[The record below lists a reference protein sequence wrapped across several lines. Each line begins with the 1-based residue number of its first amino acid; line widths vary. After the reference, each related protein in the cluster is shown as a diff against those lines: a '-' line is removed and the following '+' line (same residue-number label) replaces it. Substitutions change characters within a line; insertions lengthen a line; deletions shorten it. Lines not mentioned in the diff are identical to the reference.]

1 MGLQTSEVVTMAG
14 GVILVVALLGFPI
27 VVGMSTAT
35 IAAVIGH
42 FLCRDAEIRH
52 EGSELV
58 ELNI

>member
-1 MGLQTSEVVTMAG
+1 MTVVG
-14 GVILVVALLGFPI
+14 GVVLVVALLGFPL

-35 IAAVIGH
+35 IAALIGH
-42 FLCRDAEIRH
+42 FLCSDAEIRH

>member
-1 MGLQTSEVVTMAG
+1 MAG
-14 GVILVVALLGFPI
+14 GALLVVALLGFPL
-27 VVGMSTAT
+27 VVGMSTAV
-35 IAAVIGH
+35 IAALIGH

>member
-1 MGLQTSEVVTMAG
+1 MKVVG
-14 GVILVVALLGFPI
+14 GVVLVVALLGFPI
-27 VVGMSTAT
+27 VVGMSTAV

-58 ELNI
+58 ELNT

>member
-1 MGLQTSEVVTMAG
+1 MTVAG
-14 GVILVVALLGFPI
+14 GVILVMALLGFPI
-27 VVGMSTAT
+27 VVGMSTAV
-35 IAAVIGH
+35 IAALIGY

>member
-1 MGLQTSEVVTMAG
+1 MGIQASEVVVMAG
-14 GVILVVALLGFPI
+14 GVLLVVALIGFPI
-27 VVGMSTAT
+27 VVGMSTVV
-35 IAAVIGH
+35 IAALLGQ

>member
-1 MGLQTSEVVTMAG
+1 MAG
-14 GVILVVALLGFPI
+14 GVLIVVALLGFPL
-27 VVGMSTAT
+27 VVGMSTAV
-35 IAAVIGH
+35 IAALIGQ

>member
-1 MGLQTSEVVTMAG
+1 MAG
-14 GVILVVALLGFPI
+14 GALLVVALLGFPL
-27 VVGMSTAT
+27 VVGLSTAA
-35 IAAVIGH
+35 IAALIGH

>member
-1 MGLQTSEVVTMAG
+1 MGLQAGEVVTVVG
-14 GVILVVALLGFPI
+14 GVLLVVALLGFPI
-27 VVGMSTAT
+27 AIGMSTA
-35 IAAVIGH
+35 IVAALIGH

>member
-1 MGLQTSEVVTMAG
+1 MAG
-14 GVILVVALLGFPI
+14 GVLIVVALLGFPL

-35 IAAVIGH
+35 IAALIGD
-42 FLCRDAEIRH
+42 FLCRDGEIRH